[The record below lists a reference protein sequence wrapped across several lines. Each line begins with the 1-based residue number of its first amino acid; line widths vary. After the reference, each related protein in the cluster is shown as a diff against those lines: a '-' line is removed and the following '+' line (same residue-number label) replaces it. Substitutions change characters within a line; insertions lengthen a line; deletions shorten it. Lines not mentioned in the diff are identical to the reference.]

1 MPEKKYFV
9 ASNSAYGFKSYY
21 DSVFDI
27 KKYAKL
33 YIVKGG
39 PGTGK
44 SYFMRKAAESA
55 ESKGYAVTYIYCSSD
70 PDSLDGIIIDELKFA
85 MLDGTSPHSYDAK
98 LPGAVEEIIDL
109 GRFWRT
115 QMLSGSRNTIEDLNR
130 HKSECFLRAYKYLS
144 AVKNISENIESM
156 VRPYVK
162 LEKMKKYVKRLV
174 NDIASGDGK
183 KECLLVNSI
192 GMMGRCRF
200 DSYFDGAGVYF
211 EIHDFCETGFILL
224 SEIESQLS
232 AKDADIMI
240 SPNPILPERTDAIA
254 TLAERMTFEIN
265 CCGREGIRT
274 INMKRFT
281 DHTQMGDT
289 RSDIRAATRMRDN
302 ALELAEKE
310 LKKAKKYH
318 FTLEEIYGAAMDF
331 NAKEEFC
338 NEFIGRTIV

>member
-1 MPEKKYFV
+1 MPEKKYFA

-21 DSVFDI
+21 ESVFDI
-27 KKYAKL
+27 KKFVKL
-33 YIVKGG
+33 YIIKGG

-44 SYFMRKAAESA
+44 SYFMKKAAESA
-55 ESKGYAVTYIYCSSD
+55 EKKGYAVTYIYCSSD
-70 PDSLDGIIIDELKFA
+70 PDSLDGIIVDELKLA

-98 LPGAVEEIIDL
+98 LPGTVEEIIDL
-109 GRFWRT
+109 GSFWRT
-115 QMLSGSRNTIEDLNR
+115 QTLSGSRKTIENLNR
-130 HKSECFLRAYKYLS
+130 QKSECFLRAYKYLA
-144 AVKNISENIESM
+144 AVKDISENIEDM

-162 LEKMKKYVKRLV
+162 FEKMKKYVKRLV

-183 KECLLVNSI
+183 KEYLLVNSI
-192 GMMGRCRF
+192 GMMGRCGF
-200 DSYFDGAGVYF
+200 DSYLDGAGVYF

-224 SEIESQLS
+224 SEIGSQLS
-232 AKDADIMI
+232 AKGADIMI
-240 SPNPILPERTDAIA
+240 SPNPIIQERTDAIA

-281 DHTQMGDT
+281 DHSQMGDT

-302 ALELAEKE
+302 ALELAENE

-338 NEFIGRTIV
+338 NEFIEKTI